1 MVLVCAKWADVKL
14 ASSSRGRE
22 KNAIMIKTYFLKA
35 GLGHGTLS
43 SENPY
48 ITTFQTSSLL
58 VKKFLFCY

>member
-1 MVLVCAKWADVKL
+1 MVLVCAKWADVEL

-43 SENPY
+43 SEPLHNN
-48 ITTFQTSSLL
+48 ISNFQ
-58 VKKFLFCY
+58 FAC